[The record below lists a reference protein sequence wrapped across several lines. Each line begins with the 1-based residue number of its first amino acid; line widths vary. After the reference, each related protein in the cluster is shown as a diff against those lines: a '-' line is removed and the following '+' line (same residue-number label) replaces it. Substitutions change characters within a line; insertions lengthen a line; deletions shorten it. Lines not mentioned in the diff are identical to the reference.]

1 MSQHKMRGQA
11 NRHELAVRMNS
22 KAGHMSHVMGLSCW
36 SLSRLPVSSRKGG
49 LLCHRRWLCLVS
61 RSNTSRK
68 GLLPSGDAPEPACTH
83 THLHALIQHLYFV
96 SDHITGFSLV
106 CKHSHGS
113 KNAAFAAAAAIARRG
128 VMPHIKS
135 MHQQSASSKSFCCPD
150 L

>member
-1 MSQHKMRGQA
+1 MLQHKMGVQA
-11 NRHELAVRMNS
+11 SRHELDVSIHS

-68 GLLPSGDAPEPACTH
+68 GLLPSGDAPDPACTH
-83 THLHALIQHLYFV
+83 THTHTLTFMPWYRHLYFV
-96 SDHITGFSLV
+96 SDHIIGFSLV
-106 CKHSHGS
+106 CKHSHSS
-113 KNAAFAAAAAIARRG
+113 KNAAFAEAAAIAKCEAK
-128 VMPHIKS
+128 PHTSTTKS
-135 MHQQSASSKSFCCPD
+135 CSSKWP